1 MKIKG
6 KKTKDSTP
14 IFGLVFEF
22 WEGLYRPSEFK
33 YEFMPIKCQIF
44 TIVFLKKCFPPISIN
59 HKETS
64 CEDIVQKI
72 KT

>member
-1 MKIKG
+1 M
-6 KKTKDSTP
+6 
-14 IFGLVFEF
+14 EA
-22 WEGLYRPSEFK
+22 EFK
-33 YEFMPIKCQIF
+33 YEFMPVKCQIF
-44 TIVFLKKCFPPISIN
+44 TIAFLKKCFPPVSIN